1 MNDLATRTIAAH
13 GGLDAWRR
21 YTSVRARLSQGGGLW
36 AMKGNGAQ
44 IADVGVMVATDRQ
57 WASHAP
63 FGATG
68 LRSSFSRERVAI
80 ESEDGRVV
88 QELLAPR
95 ASFAGHQL
103 STPWTDLQLAFFV
116 GCAMWTYLN
125 VPFVLAWPGVESEE
139 AGPWRERGESWQ
151 RLIVHYPEELEVF
164 SKTQT
169 IYLGG
174 DGLLRRMD
182 YDIEI
187 AGNTPGAHYVGDYVE
202 VAGIRFPTQRRI
214 YPRQADGS
222 SLSDPLV
229 VSIDLSEI
237 ELS

>member
-1 MNDLATRTIAAH
+1 
-13 GGLDAWRR
+13 
-21 YTSVRARLSQGGGLW
+21 
-36 AMKGNGAQ
+36 MKGNGAQ

-139 AGPWRERGESWQ
+139 AGLWRERGESWH
-151 RLIVHYPEELEVF
+151 RLIVHYPEGLEVF

-169 IYLGG
+169 IYLGE

-187 AGNTPGAHYVGDYVE
+187 AGNTPGAHYVRDYVE
-202 VAGIRFPTQRRI
+202 VAGIKFPTRRRI

-222 SLSDPLV
+222 SLSEPTV
-229 VSIDLSEI
+229 VSIDLAGI

>member
-1 MNDLATRTIAAH
+1 
-13 GGLDAWRR
+13 
-21 YTSVRARLSQGGGLW
+21 
-36 AMKGNGAQ
+36 MKANGAQ
-44 IADVGVMVATDRQ
+44 IADVGVIVATDRQ

-68 LRSSFSRERVAI
+68 LRSSFSKERVAI

-139 AGPWRERGESWQ
+139 AGPGARVAS
-151 RLIVHYPEELEVF
+151 H
-164 SKTQT
+164 
-169 IYLGG
+169 
-174 DGLLRRMD
+174 
-182 YDIEI
+182 
-187 AGNTPGAHYVGDYVE
+187 GNA
-202 VAGIRFPTQRRI
+202 
-214 YPRQADGS
+214 
-222 SLSDPLV
+222 
-229 VSIDLSEI
+229 
-237 ELS
+237 

>member
-13 GGLDAWRR
+13 GGLGAWRR
-21 YTSVRARLSQGGGLW
+21 YTSVRAHLSQGGALW
-36 AMKGNGAQ
+36 DMKANGAQ
-44 IADVGVMVATDRQ
+44 IADVGVTVATDRQ

-68 LRSSFSRERVAI
+68 LRSSFSQDRVAI

-125 VPFVLAWPGVESEE
+125 VPFVLAWPGVESKE
-139 AGPWRERGESWQ
+139 AGSWRERGEPWQ
-151 RLIVHYPEELEVF
+151 RLIVHYPAELEVF

-169 IYLGG
+169 IYIGE

-187 AGNTPGAHYVGDYVE
+187 TGNTPGAHYVHDYVE
-202 VAGIRFPTQRRI
+202 VAGIKFPTRRRI

-222 SLSDPLV
+222 SLSEPLV
-229 VSIDLSEI
+229 VSIDLVGI
-237 ELS
+237 EVS

>member
-1 MNDLATRTIAAH
+1 
-13 GGLDAWRR
+13 
-21 YTSVRARLSQGGGLW
+21 
-36 AMKGNGAQ
+36 MKANGAQ
-44 IADVGVMVATDRQ
+44 IADVGVIVATDRQ

-139 AGPWRERGESWQ
+139 VGPWRERGESW
-151 RLIVHYPEELEVF
+151 
-164 SKTQT
+164 
-169 IYLGG
+169 
-174 DGLLRRMD
+174 
-182 YDIEI
+182 
-187 AGNTPGAHYVGDYVE
+187 
-202 VAGIRFPTQRRI
+202 QRRI

-222 SLSDPLV
+222 SLSEPLV
-229 VSIDLSEI
+229 VSIDLAESSCLDNGAGAQRESSG
-237 ELS
+237 EER